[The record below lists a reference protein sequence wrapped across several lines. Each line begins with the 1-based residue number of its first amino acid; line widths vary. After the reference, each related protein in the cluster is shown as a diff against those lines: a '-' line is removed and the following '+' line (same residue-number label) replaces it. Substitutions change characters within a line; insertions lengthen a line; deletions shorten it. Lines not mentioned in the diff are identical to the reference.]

1 MSYRFTAV
9 ETSLNR
15 AEFRWKWLRFLRR
28 SFILGAVICALLLL
42 FGAAILSGRVASK
55 SLAVA
60 FFLVVGVVGVL
71 VWLVL
76 AVLTLAASPERSRLA
91 AALERVDRR
100 LLDRLNTLLFLE
112 RSRNDAASQSFSLR
126 IARQAGAVLAED
138 APRASFPGSRPWLQ
152 FLVFLMMLAATLV
165 LYRGYSPWRH
175 LLALQKLAV
184 PSPAHPDRPL
194 ELSLPTN
201 NVEQNLAWGE
211 VRITDPGADLK
222 VTKVD
227 VVPLQIE
234 AAANRSLQKV
244 TWASTING
252 SAESLHPLP
261 APAEPRYAVYQPVLY
276 LDELQL
282 SDWDVMT
289 YYAKAS
295 TEQNDAYASEVY
307 FLEVRPF
314 REDILK
320 MPGGEGGKPYQTL
333 SEISTLISAQQHVI
347 RQTHQHLS
355 HPPDQEALRAQER
368 KKLGL
373 AENDLGD
380 SARHLYAEMAAK
392 MENQPIGEAL
402 DDLAKAEQSLG
413 RAGQQLQAN
422 AMDEGQNSER
432 AALTEL
438 IATRKM
444 FQKAVS
450 DHPKDFE
457 DPKDQE
463 SAPVADSAKKLS
475 QMAEFRNETK
485 AAQDFV
491 QKSLMEQRNLEQQAR
506 GASPQQQ
513 NQLGAKEEQLRQ
525 SLNDFQNQHPEAF
538 KNTQSESEQAQ
549 DAMRQAGNSLKR
561 HSSDAA
567 NSARNATG
575 QMEQLQHAM
584 DNQALSQELAHAYR
598 LKEMLE
604 QQAKT
609 FDKRSQADSIMSDA
623 GLQDAVNAARET
635 VSQLEKTAEQE
646 PTRDAFGPQLRS
658 ALSGKNKVDLEA
670 SLDRVQQAQD
680 EAEKRQRSSEV
691 RDRLNQVSKAFG
703 ESEPRS
709 LQTAHRN
716 DPLKSNNQDSFA
728 EAMAQLNSL
737 QARSQ
742 RQTSAEDQ
750 RKLAN
755 QALAN
760 LRTGMR
766 ERYGNNERAEDIL
779 GRLEQALKADRPID
793 MESLKRLM
801 DELERFSVETSDQ
814 LALKQDKPEV
824 SNIDPTRLPPAYR
837 GRIQKYFQKLSE
849 K

>member
-1 MSYRFTAV
+1 MSYRFIAV

-28 SFILGAVICALLLL
+28 TFVLGAVICALLLL
-42 FGAAILSGRVASK
+42 FAAAVLSDRVCSK
-55 SLAVA
+55 SLALA
-60 FFLVVGVVGVL
+60 FFLVVGVFGVL
-71 VWLVL
+71 VWVVL
-76 AVLTLAASPERSRLA
+76 GVLTLAASPERSRLA

-112 RSRNDAASQSFSLR
+112 RHGNDGASQSFSLR
-126 IARQAGAVLAED
+126 IAKQAGAVLAAD
-138 APRASFPGSRPWLQ
+138 APRAAFPGSGPWWQL
-152 FLVFLMMLAATLV
+152 LVFAVMLSATWGV
-165 LYRGYSPWRH
+165 YRNCSPWRY
-175 LLALQKLAV
+175 LLAHQKPAV
-184 PSPAHPDRPL
+184 PSSAHPDRPL
-194 ELSLPTN
+194 ELALPTN
-201 NVEQNLAWGE
+201 NVEQNSAWGE
-211 VRITDPGADLK
+211 VRITDPGSDLK

-244 TWASTING
+244 AWASAING
-252 SAESLHPLP
+252 SAEILHPLP
-261 APAEPRYAVYQPVLY
+261 APTEPRYAVYQPVLY

-295 TEQNDAYASEVY
+295 TELNDAYASEVY

-320 MPGGEGGKPYQTL
+320 MPGGEGGKAYQTL
-333 SEISTLISAQQHVI
+333 SELSALIGAQQRVI

-355 HPPDQEALRAQER
+355 HPPEQESLRAQDRE
-368 KKLGL
+368 KLGL

-402 DDLAKAEQSLG
+402 DDLAKAEQSLA

-422 AMDEGQNSER
+422 AMDDGQNSER

-438 IATRKM
+438 VATRKM

-450 DHPKDFE
+450 DHPRDFE
-457 DPKDQE
+457 DPKDE
-463 SAPVADSAKKLS
+463 APSPVADSARKLS

-491 QKSLMEQRNLEQQAR
+491 QKTVIEQQSLERQSR
-506 GASPQQQ
+506 GASSQQQ
-513 NQLGAKEEQLRQ
+513 SRLGEKEEQLRQ
-525 SLNDFQNQHPEAF
+525 SLSDFQGQHPEAF
-538 KNTQSESEQAQ
+538 KNTLGEAEQAQ
-549 DAMRQAGNSLKR
+549 EAMRQAGNSLKR
-561 HSSDAA
+561 HGSDAA
-567 NSARNATG
+567 GAARRATG
-575 QMEQLQHAM
+575 QVEQLQQAI
-584 DNQALSQELAHAYR
+584 DQQALAGELAHAYR
-598 LKEMLE
+598 LKEMLD
-604 QQAKT
+604 QQSKAL
-609 FDKRSQADSIMSDA
+609 DKRAQGDSSMSDSS
-623 GLQDAVNAARET
+623 LQEAVNAARET
-635 VSQLEKTAEQE
+635 VSQLEKTALQE

-658 ALSGKNKVDLEA
+658 ALSGANKVELEA
-670 SLDRVQQAQD
+670 SLDRVQQAED
-680 EAEKRQRSSEV
+680 EAEKRARSSEA
-691 RDRLNQVSKAFG
+691 RDRLKQVSQAFG
-703 ESEPRS
+703 ESLPRS
-709 LQTAHRN
+709 LQTAHRS
-716 DPLKSNNQDSFA
+716 DPLKAGGQDSFA

-737 QARSQ
+737 QAQSR
-742 RQTSAEDQ
+742 RQASAEDRQ
-750 RKLAN
+750 KLAN

-766 ERYGNNERAEDIL
+766 ERYGSDEHAADIVA
-779 GRLEQALKADRPID
+779 RLEQTLKADRPLD
-793 MESLKRLM
+793 AENLKRLLE
-801 DELERFSVETSDQ
+801 ELQRFSVETSDQ
-814 LALKQDKPEV
+814 LALKQDKPDV